1 MGLKFRHPVSWH
13 PVMRSAAGLVF
24 AAASL
29 CTLGACTFSLGGN
42 SAQEPVKPK
51 QAVFER
57 NENLARE
64 LIAGINLEGG
74 VGYSDATHIA
84 NYYLSHHAN
93 SRGVLM
99 SLAEADR
106 VWEGRV
112 LVKATGTTV
121 DALLRVDKAT
131 GGVTWGLGPTVRNLQ
146 ELMSR

>member
-1 MGLKFRHPVSWH
+1 VGLKFRHPMSRP
-13 PVMRSAAGLVF
+13 PVMRTAAVLVLAAAGLC
-24 AAASL
+24 A
-29 CTLGACTFSLGGN
+29 LGACTFSVGGGK
-42 SAQEPVKPK
+42 AQEQPRPK
-51 QAVFER
+51 QAAFER

-112 LVKATGTTV
+112 LIKATGTTV

-131 GGVTWGLGPTVRNLQ
+131 GGVTWGLGPSVRNLQ

>member
-1 MGLKFRHPVSWH
+1 MVRRLMSRGVPGRLI
-13 PVMRSAAGLVF
+13 AG
-24 AAASL
+24 ASL
-29 CTLGACTFSLGGN
+29 CLLGACTFNIGGG
-42 SAQEPVKPK
+42 SSQEQPKPK
-51 QAVFER
+51 LAAFER

-64 LIAGINLEGG
+64 IIAGINLEGG
-74 VGYSDATHIA
+74 VGYSDATQIA
-84 NYYLSHHAN
+84 NYYLSHHAG

-112 LVKATGTTV
+112 LIKATGMPV

>member
-1 MGLKFRHPVSWH
+1 MGLKT
-13 PVMRSAAGLVF
+13 RSPGTPRVAAF
-24 AAASL
+24 AATMASL
-29 CTLGACTFSLGGN
+29 CLLGACSFTIGGN
-42 SAQEPVKPK
+42 SATQEQPKPK
-51 QAVFER
+51 LATFER

-74 VGYSDATHIA
+74 VSYSDATHIA
-84 NYYLSHHAN
+84 NYYLSHHAG

-99 SLAEADR
+99 SLAEAER

>member
-1 MGLKFRHPVSWH
+1 MGLIVRRLMS
-13 PVMRSAAGLVF
+13 RSVRGRLIAG
-24 AAASL
+24 ASL
-29 CTLGACTFSLGGN
+29 CLLGACTFSIGGG
-42 SAQEPVKPK
+42 SSQEQPKPK
-51 QAVFER
+51 LAAFER

-64 LIAGINLEGG
+64 IIAGINLEGG
-74 VGYSDATHIA
+74 VGYSDATQIA
-84 NYYLSHHAN
+84 NYYLSHHAA

-112 LVKATGTTV
+112 LIKATGMPV